1 MAVVAQ
7 AQAPVLHQAGAGAVE
22 DLPAGYDRNVFLNCP
37 FDAEYSPL
45 FQALTFAVHQCG
57 FRARCALEAEDSG
70 EVRIGKIK
78 RIIRECRYGIH
89 DISRVEL
96 DPVNQLPR
104 FNMPLELGLFMGAQ
118 EYGRGDQ
125 RRKHSLVLDAEPYRY
140 QKFCSDI
147 AGQDIRAHYN
157 TPEQVIS
164 SVRGMFSTCS
174 PGAAPIPGDAVIQAR
189 FALFRRRLPRLC
201 RELHMRPSELRFTE
215 FRRLVSWWLMT
226 NPL

>member
-1 MAVVAQ
+1 MVPQ
-7 AQAPVLHQAGAGAVE
+7 AQAPVVHHAAAG
-22 DLPAGYDRNVFLNCP
+22 PAEEPPLAYDRSVFLNCP
-37 FDAEYSPL
+37 FDPEYRPL
-45 FQALTFAVHQCG
+45 FQALTFAVHECG

-78 RIIRECRYGIH
+78 RIIRECRFGIH

-96 DPVNQLPR
+96 DALNQLPR

-125 RRKHSLVLDAEPYRY
+125 KRKLSLVLDAEPYRY

-157 TPEQVIS
+157 TPEQIIGA
-164 SVRGMFSTCS
+164 VRGMLSTCTE
-174 PGAAPIPGDAVIQAR
+174 GGAPIPGDSVIQAR
-189 FALFRRRLPRLC
+189 HAQFLRRLPRLC
-201 RELHMRPSELRFTE
+201 KELRMRPDELRFLE
-215 FRRLVSWWLMT
+215 FRRLITWWRAD